1 MKITHLVRPV
11 LFSRHL
17 HCLQNRVCVFA
28 EVSYIPEKVVVKAG
42 ENVTVYCVFNDH
54 NVNASTALWILN
66 FDQELDYSL
75 YHPIN
80 QWVSCHQPSLS
91 ACRLVRSMNF

>member
-1 MKITHLVRPV
+1 MNENESVIWLD
-11 LFSRHL
+11 L
-17 HCLQNRVCVFA
+17 HYSAGIYIVSMFA

-54 NVNASTALWILN
+54 NFNASTASWILN
-66 FDQELDYSL
+66 FDQDLDYSL

-80 QWVSCHQPSLS
+80 QWVSS
-91 ACRLVRSMNF
+91 N